1 MAKKSKGKLLI
12 IGGGM
17 NPDDSED
24 ILEIVAAETNGG
36 TLVVID
42 AATNLVDGIEQE
54 YNELF
59 SRVGVK
65 KMEILDIR
73 TREDAFKEE
82 NVEKCANAAVIFF
95 TGGDQLRITSQ
106 MGDSP
111 IFQCMHDK
119 HSKGMMIA
127 GTSAGAAAMPTTMI
141 VGGPSDESG
150 RISALAMAPGLG
162 LLDYVVIDSHFAERG
177 RMGRLLGAV
186 VQHPANLGVG
196 IDENTAILVEDQKHF
211 YVVGE
216 GAVYVVDGSTIS
228 YSSLSEKHPEGVITM
243 HDVKLHV
250 LGKDECFD
258 LIERRPVVSMQKK
271 QELVGTN
278 HRA

>member
-1 MAKKSKGKLLI
+1 MANKSKGKLLI
-12 IGGGM
+12 IGGGIG
-17 NPDDSED
+17 PDDSQD
-24 ILEIVAAETNGG
+24 ILKIVAAETNGG

-42 AATNLVDGIEQE
+42 AATHLVDGIEQE

-59 SRVGVK
+59 GRVGVK
-65 KMEILDIR
+65 QVEILDIR

-82 NVEKCANAAVIFF
+82 NVEKCEHAAVIFF

-111 IFQCMHDK
+111 VFQCMHEK
-119 HSKGMMIA
+119 HSKGTMIA

-141 VGGPSDESG
+141 VGGPGDESG
-150 RISALAMAPGLG
+150 RISALSMAPGMG

-177 RMGRLLGAV
+177 RIGRLLGAV

-196 IDENTAILVEDQKHF
+196 IDENTAILVEDEKHF
-211 YVVGE
+211 YVVGK
-216 GAVYVVDGSTIS
+216 GAVYVVDGSPIS
-228 YSSLSEKHPEGVITM
+228 YSSLSEQRPEGVITM

-250 LGKDECFD
+250 LSNEDCFD
-258 LIERRPVVSMQKK
+258 LVERHPVISK
-271 QELVGTN
+271 QEKRELVG
-278 HRA
+278 AAK

>member
-1 MAKKSKGKLLI
+1 MANRSKGKLLI
-12 IGGGM
+12 IGGGIG
-17 NPDDSED
+17 PEDSQD
-24 ILEIVAAETNGG
+24 ILEIVAAEANGG
-36 TLVVID
+36 ILTVID
-42 AATNLVDGIEQE
+42 VATNLVDGIEQE
-54 YNELF
+54 YKELF
-59 SRVGVK
+59 GRVGIQK
-65 KMEILDIR
+65 LELLDIR

-82 NVEKCANAAVIFF
+82 NVKKCANAAVLFF

-111 IFQCMHDK
+111 VFQCMHEK
-119 HSKGMMIA
+119 HGQGMMIA

-196 IDENTAILVEDQKHF
+196 IDENTAILVESNKHF

-216 GAVYVVDGSTIS
+216 GAVYVVDGSPIS
-228 YSSLSEKHPEGVITM
+228 YSSLSESQPEGVITL

-250 LGKDECFD
+250 LGRDDCFD
-258 LIERRPVVSMQKK
+258 LVERRPVLLKRKQK
-271 QELVGTN
+271 ELE
-278 HRA
+278 RATGRK